1 MQATMTTTMQSAISG
16 RSMSVKVE
24 DKKLAFAQTLSYNAF
39 KYVGKDGTTAE
50 DAVGQFSK
58 EKTKMMTL
66 TNDMNETFK
75 SISDAN
81 KVMTPR
87 TKQREIKRITS
98 NLPEVYNKYFFTQD
112 KDGVKHM

>member
-1 MQATMTTTMQSAISG
+1 MMPPWM
-16 RSMSVKVE
+16 V
-24 DKKLAFAQTLSYNAF
+24 LL
-39 KYVGKDGTTAE
+39 TAD

-66 TNDMNETFK
+66 TADMNETFK

-98 NLPEVYNKYFFTQD
+98 NLPEVYNKYFFT
-112 KDGVKHM
+112 